1 MCGWGGAGW
10 GQGRAGQC
18 GPGGGGQCRRREP
31 HGPKETPEL
40 KLGWLAG
47 WNEAIEAQREDKLLV
62 GRMELGGGS
71 FLLGHSA
78 TTWRRQARSGGSE
91 SSQACPVRLSRQ
103 AGPGGEAVMG

>member
-1 MCGWGGAGW
+1 MGAGA
-10 GQGRAGQC
+10 GRAVRAR
-18 GPGGGGQCRRREP
+18 GGGQRRRREP

-40 KLGWLAG
+40 KLGWLAS